1 MLIGGKMKVL
11 IYRYGSIY
19 EPSVIDGFKSIGC
32 EVNEFREVMFE
43 RKISYVEEVEL
54 LKNLLFAETY
64 DFVFSINFFPIVSS
78 VCNIFRIPYLSWVVD
93 SPLMELYSETIKNPC
108 NGIFCFDYEMFQK
121 FSPRNPDGI
130 FYLPL
135 GSDVTRMQK
144 ICQTISPKDRE
155 TFSSDISFIG
165 SLYSEK
171 CPYNDWKPSNQR
183 IQGYVEGIIESQ
195 LRIYG
200 TNFIEELVN
209 EEVIEEFKKGLPYFY
224 PFGEKDDP
232 DERAVVADHYIGNK
246 VTEQERIRVLD
257 TLSQRFDVY
266 FYTQSDT
273 SMLKSIHNRGE
284 ANSVTE
290 MPKIFNLS
298 KININFTSKPI
309 KSGLPLRIWDI
320 MACEGFVLSNYQ
332 SEIPEYFEIGREI
345 ETFSSTEELI
355 DKCAYYLSHEEER
368 SAIAQ
373 RGFEKVCREHT
384 VEQRL
389 QEIVSCL

>member
-1 MLIGGKMKVL
+1 MKAL

-19 EPSVIDGFKSIGC
+19 EPSIIDGFKNIGC
-32 EVNEFREVMFE
+32 EVDAFREVMFE
-43 RKISYVEEVEL
+43 RKIPKVEEVEL
-54 LKNLLFAETY
+54 LKNCLFAKNY
-64 DFVFSINFFPIVSS
+64 DFVFSINFFPLVSA

-93 SPLMELYSETIKNPC
+93 SPLLELYSDNIKNPC
-108 NGIFCFDYEMFQK
+108 NGIFLFDYEMFQK
-121 FSPRNPDGI
+121 FSPKNPDGI

-135 GSDVTRMQK
+135 GADVTRMQK
-144 ICQTISPKDRE
+144 ICQTISAKDRE
-155 TFSSDISFIG
+155 KFACDISFIG

-171 CPYNDWKPSNQR
+171 CPYNVWKSSNQR

-200 TNFIEELVN
+200 KNFIEELVTD
-209 EEVIEEFKKGLPYFY
+209 EVIEEFKHGLPYFY
-224 PFGEKDDP
+224 QFPENSEH
-232 DERAVVADHYIGNK
+232 DERAVVADFYIGNK
-246 VTEQERIRVLD
+246 VTEQERIRMLD
-257 TLSQRFDVY
+257 ALSKRFDVD
-266 FYTQSDT
+266 FYTQSDA
-273 SMLKSIHNRGE
+273 SMLQQIHNRGA

-320 MACEGFVLSNYQ
+320 MACGGFVMSNYQ
-332 SEIPEYFEIGREI
+332 SEIPEYFEIGQEI

-355 DKCAYYLSHEEER
+355 DKCEYYLTHEEER
-368 SAIAQ
+368 KRIAQ
-373 RGFEKVCREHT
+373 RGFEKVCKEHT

-389 QEIVSCL
+389 REIVSCV